1 MCISCW
7 LSYVCSSVLAGIA
20 PDRLVFPRHG
30 LTLFLCDQ
38 FILVHYWALGTGL
51 TSPVFK
57 EMARVPTVTIRPAAA
72 GAHLGGLTAP
82 PHRRHGPRQRHGAQP
97 TPSFALHVQRR
108 PGSWDR
114 HSGRT
119 G

>member
-38 FILVHYWALGTGL
+38 FILVHYWALGTWL

-57 EMARVPTVTIRPAAA
+57 EMASVPTVTIRTAAA
-72 GAHLGGLTAP
+72 GAPLGDRTSVVAGKRGSVSVET
-82 PHRRHGPRQRHGAQP
+82 
-97 TPSFALHVQRR
+97 
-108 PGSWDR
+108 GSWR
-114 HSGRT
+114 PTQTEKNSRYIKSVKT
-119 G
+119 T